1 MNMYVSNLGFQIRDE
16 ELKALFTEFGDVQ
29 SAKVI
34 LDRESGR
41 SKGFAFVEMADQVG
55 EQAMKELDGR
65 FVDGRTMSV
74 SIAKPKSTSNSG
86 SFSQGRSRW

>member
-16 ELKALFTEFGDVQ
+16 ELKALFTEFGEVH

-41 SKGFAFVEMADQVG
+41 SKGFAFVEMPEEVG
-55 EQAMKELDGR
+55 AVAMKELDGR

-74 SIAKPKSTSNSG
+74 SIAKPKPTT
-86 SFSQGRSRW
+86 SRW